1 MFVIVPSPRE
11 SAELHKKVVSNI
23 EEIRARGAR
32 VIAIAEEGDAA
43 VMPHADEVLRIP
55 LAGPL
60 FEPLLAVVPLH
71 IFAMGLATAKGLDV
85 DQPRNLAKSVTVESA
100 ASGLRGETTASRQ
113 SPRTTRPRGS
123 RSTEGFG
130 HAMRAMPR
138 DKVAGC
144 IERTTM
150 IVGIGVDLV
159 DIARFE
165 RTLERTPRLLERL
178 FSPAEQT
185 RSPRSLAA
193 RYAAK
198 EALIKALG
206 GSDGVHWTEIEIT
219 PEASGRPWFT
229 LTGSTAAVIA
239 ERGITGLHLSM
250 SHDARLRDR
259 VRRGGGGG
267 GCRA

>member
-1 MFVIVPSPRE
+1 V
-11 SAELHKKVVSNI
+11 
-23 EEIRARGAR
+23 
-32 VIAIAEEGDAA
+32 
-43 VMPHADEVLRIP
+43 
-55 LAGPL
+55 
-60 FEPLLAVVPLH
+60 
-71 IFAMGLATAKGLDV
+71 
-85 DQPRNLAKSVTVESA
+85 
-100 ASGLRGETTASRQ
+100 
-113 SPRTTRPRGS
+113 
-123 RSTEGFG
+123 
-130 HAMRAMPR
+130 
-138 DKVAGC
+138 
-144 IERTTM
+144 

-165 RTLERTPRLLERL
+165 RTLERTPRLLARL

-239 ERGITGLHLSM
+239 ERGITQLHLSM
-250 SHDARLRDR
+250 SHDAGFATAFVVAESGDAAESGARPSVPGETLRS
-259 VRRGGGGG
+259 VRQERMDSPSSEGVAQRPAPTAAAAGEG
-267 GCRA
+267 A